1 MMKSPVKGKI
11 LAILISAFVLYF
23 YSESVLRQGAV
34 SSIDSGKLN
43 KDSLLSEL
51 PGALRDEV
59 NYRITYMQLQEHI
72 RTARTDSQKAM
83 ALSNMADF
91 IKDPATRAKLLLEVY
106 KNYPNIP
113 EALRAY
119 VYFLENNTSSEK
131 VSISGFIAYIQTL
144 SIYDRYY
151 ALSLGFTKLRDLNA
165 PIDKRYEFLK
175 HLLKTRPTF
184 REYSNMYALLAD
196 ICSQLNKQDE
206 YKQAIELEKTALSSP
221 MLETMY
227 VEEMEQKRKETLDA
241 DQSKQENK

>member
-1 MMKSPVKGKI
+1 MIKLPVKGKI
-11 LAILISAFVLYF
+11 LAILISAFILYF

-59 NYRITYMQLQEHI
+59 DYRITYMQLQEYI
-72 RTARTDSQKAM
+72 RTARTDAQKAT

-91 IKDPATRAKLLLEVY
+91 IKDPAKRAELFLEVY

-113 EALRAY
+113 QALRAY
-119 VYFLENNTSSEK
+119 VYFLENNSSREK
-131 VSISGFIAYIQTL
+131 VSIADFVAYIQTL
-144 SIYDRYY
+144 SVYDRYY
-151 ALSLGFTKLRDLNA
+151 ALSLGFTKLRDLNVSLE
-165 PIDKRYEFLK
+165 KRYEFLK
-175 HLLKTRPTF
+175 HLLKTKPEF

-196 ICSQLNKQDE
+196 ICSQLNKQEE
-206 YKQAIELEKTALSSP
+206 YKLAIELEKTSLSSP

-227 VEEMEQKRKETLDA
+227 VEEMEQKRKETLEA